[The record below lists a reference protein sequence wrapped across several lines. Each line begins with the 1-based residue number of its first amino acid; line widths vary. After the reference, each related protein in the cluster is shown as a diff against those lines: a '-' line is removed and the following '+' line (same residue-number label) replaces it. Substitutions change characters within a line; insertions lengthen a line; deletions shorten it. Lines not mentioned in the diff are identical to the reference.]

1 MKRLEAFVSG
11 NVQKVGYR
19 ARVVQ
24 LANALSL
31 KGTIENLKD
40 GRVKIIAEGD
50 DERLRWFEEAIEIKN
65 TLIQVTSVDKAYS
78 EARGELSGFYKLV
91 GQGETDS
98 RLDQGIEVLKDILV
112 AVKEVNTNLGGKMD
126 SMLSK
131 QDAMLDKQ
139 DAMLDK
145 QDDLLNEVKDARKDL
160 KSYMDQ
166 RLGRIEEDIAEM
178 KVALKTKGII

>member
-1 MKRLEAFVSG
+1 M
-11 NVQKVGYR
+11 
-19 ARVVQ
+19 
-24 LANALSL
+24 
-31 KGTIENLKD
+31 
-40 GRVKIIAEGD
+40 
-50 DERLRWFEEAIEIKN
+50 
-65 TLIQVTSVDKAYS
+65 
-78 EARGELSGFYKLV
+78 
-91 GQGETDS
+91 
-98 RLDQGIEVLKDILV
+98 DQGIEVLKDILV

-126 SMLSK
+126 SMLS
-131 QDAMLDKQ
+131 KQ